1 MDGFI
6 NSLHNTIDYNKAEII
21 RLINK
26 NDCSNMKIIFEIN
39 PLQIVTFKIECEKVA
54 TTKFDRVA
62 PFHIGEFINNE
73 TK

>member
-1 MDGFI
+1 MDELI

-21 RLINK
+21 KLINK
-26 NDCSNMKIIFEIN
+26 NDCANMKIIFEIK
-39 PLQIVTFKIECEKVA
+39 PLEIVTFKIECEKLA
-54 TTKFDRVA
+54 TTKFDKVA